1 MNHAENKNIWSKMK
15 EKLHKY
21 SFLGCLLLA
30 GIVFFTWTDNWQVYT
45 EPLQETYTKGVLL
58 AEQLVEGKWPG
69 ISGEQSDA
77 TGSVSG
83 NVPGENVKTGDT
95 VSDGNQTDQT
105 MGTVQSP
112 ATGEEAAMPET
123 TGTETQDPAAT
134 VPVEEI
140 PQEVVY
146 HTVDDSY
153 FDDAVFIGDS
163 RTVGMYEYGGL
174 GGDIHVLCFHRTD
187 SLQDVRQC
195 HCIGAWTEEKDH
207 GGGSLVGEAVC
218 QDLSDDRYQR
228 NGYRHSGIFYEGL
241 RGSGTAFAG
250 IAAGCGD
257 LSAGHYE
264 SNNGTLRTGGLYHQ
278 RRNRSQKCRN
288 RKAGG

>member
-1 MNHAENKNIWSKMK
+1 MK

-105 MGTVQSP
+105 MSRYGRRGRN
-112 ATGEEAAMPET
+112 AG
-123 TGTETQDPAAT
+123 D
-134 VPVEEI
+134 
-140 PQEVVY
+140 
-146 HTVDDSY
+146 HRNR
-153 FDDAVFIGDS
+153 DAGS
-163 RTVGMYEYGGL
+163 RRDGSCGRDTAGSGL
-174 GGDIHVLCFHRTD
+174 
-187 SLQDVRQC
+187 S
-195 HCIGAWTEEKDH
+195 H
-207 GGGSLVGEAVC
+207 GG
-218 QDLSDDRYQR
+218 
-228 NGYRHSGIFYEGL
+228 
-241 RGSGTAFAG
+241 
-250 IAAGCGD
+250 
-257 LSAGHYE
+257 
-264 SNNGTLRTGGLYHQ
+264 
-278 RRNRSQKCRN
+278 
-288 RKAGG
+288 

>member
-1 MNHAENKNIWSKMK
+1 MK

-83 NVPGENVKTGDT
+83 NVPGENVQTGDT

-105 MGTVQSP
+105 RGTVQSP
-112 ATGEEAAMPET
+112 ATGEEAAIPET

-140 PQEVVY
+140 PQDVG
-146 HTVDDSY
+146 
-153 FDDAVFIGDS
+153 FGKFIG
-163 RTVGMYEYGGL
+163 
-174 GGDIHVLCFHRTD
+174 IN
-187 SLQDVRQC
+187 LQ
-195 HCIGAWTEEKDH
+195 
-207 GGGSLVGEAVC
+207 
-218 QDLSDDRYQR
+218 
-228 NGYRHSGIFYEGL
+228 IFVFN
-241 RGSGTAFAG
+241 SF
-250 IAAGCGD
+250 
-257 LSAGHYE
+257 
-264 SNNGTLRTGGLYHQ
+264 
-278 RRNRSQKCRN
+278 
-288 RKAGG
+288 

>member
-163 RTVGMYEYGGL
+163 RTVGMYE
-174 GGDIHVLCFHRTD
+174 
-187 SLQDVRQC
+187 
-195 HCIGAWTEEKDH
+195 
-207 GGGSLVGEAVC
+207 
-218 QDLSDDRYQR
+218 
-228 NGYRHSGIFYEGL
+228 
-241 RGSGTAFAG
+241 
-250 IAAGCGD
+250 
-257 LSAGHYE
+257 
-264 SNNGTLRTGGLYHQ
+264 
-278 RRNRSQKCRN
+278 
-288 RKAGG
+288 